1 MNTVLFVI
9 LTLIGVTYCII
20 AAISTAV
27 TICPLK
33 NPDGSYVPDDV
44 EMKRFLLAMLLLPIS
59 PIIGPYFIY
68 KVLKKGSKK

>member
-1 MNTVLFVI
+1 MNIILLVI

-68 KVLKKGSKK
+68 KVLKKGVKR

>member
-68 KVLKKGSKK
+68 KVLKKEVKR